1 MCFCVPIW
9 ERKTQGK
16 DVILIMKIP
25 VDIRL
30 KTESISMYSA
40 DDGNTETSDLSFK
53 GDLQKVDNG
62 YIIQYRSN
70 FTDNT
75 IAVFEKMITV
85 NRSGQISSQLV
96 FEEGRS
102 YFGTFSDNINTIQ
115 MNTITKHLESKLTEQ
130 GGCFLID
137 YSISYGG
144 TMFER
149 NRVTYTV
156 IPEEGNIAS

>member
-1 MCFCVPIW
+1 
-9 ERKTQGK
+9 
-16 DVILIMKIP
+16 MKIP

-30 KTESISMYSA
+30 KTESVPINGA
-40 DDGNTETSDLSFK
+40 DDGKVEGSELNFK
-53 GDLQKVDNG
+53 GELQKVDGG
-62 YIIQYRSN
+62 YILQYKSQ

-75 IAVFEKMITV
+75 IAVFDKLITV

-96 FEEGRS
+96 FEEGKS
-102 YFGTFSDNINTIQ
+102 YFGTFSDNVNTIQ
-115 MNTITKHLESKLTEQ
+115 MSTITKHLENKLTEQ

-149 NRVTYTV
+149 NKVTYTV